1 MQAPGLRQIEQKKQ
15 LSISP
20 SAISPLN
27 TTKATFHPILIIL
40 SFQGSRKSLNFA
52 VTPSPIMADMILVFT
67 KTAWRKIYGIYA
79 IFLSF
84 CPLVIAKVI
93 WDLGWHWAR
102 RIPNL
107 PWLFKWTA
115 YRTQWPRH
123 RFKPTW
129 NYNSCYCFRVCSL
142 MGRMAQDL
150 VAATITIDVRRAAS
164 FSR

>member
-1 MQAPGLRQIEQKKQ
+1 MRETLKEKTNKSTLTSSKTINWVTCNQPWPFPSFSSNLVLMQAPGLRQIEQKKQ

-27 TTKATFHPILIIL
+27 TTKVTFHPILIIL

-102 RIPNL
+102 RIRNL
-107 PWLFKWTA
+107 PWLFQVNGLGK
-115 YRTQWPRH
+115 
-123 RFKPTW
+123 
-129 NYNSCYCFRVCSL
+129 L
-142 MGRMAQDL
+142 
-150 VAATITIDVRRAAS
+150 S
-164 FSR
+164 FTF

>member
-1 MQAPGLRQIEQKKQ
+1 MQSTLAFPFYFFKSGFDAGSR
-15 LSISP
+15 P
-20 SAISPLN
+20 SANWTEKAALHLTFCHLPSN
-27 TTKATFHPILIIL
+27 TTKATFHSILIIL

-67 KTAWRKIYGIYA
+67 KTAWRKIYSIYG

-93 WDLGWHWAR
+93 WNLVWHWAR

-107 PWLFKWTA
+107 QWLFKWTA

-123 RFKPTW
+123 RFKFTW
-129 NYNSCYCFRVCSL
+129 NSWF
-142 MGRMAQDL
+142 
-150 VAATITIDVRRAAS
+150 
-164 FSR
+164 